1 MKKILLGVFIFIL
14 IISCGENP
22 ETVVSKFIDNVK
34 EKKFDEAS
42 KYSVNKDFT
51 KDLKLEY
58 NNKMQQLFFETLFKN
73 IKYEIVGKE
82 KQGDV
87 TIITVS
93 VENVD
98 TQKVFM
104 MIFQKLLKDTFSQSN
119 TPPIEEE
126 FKKVLESKEVPKAK
140 NVTKF
145 VVVKTKEGNKINV
158 TAENIDVLFGK
169 LNTTLANLNTLG
181 TDGEEEND
189 NENQILQE
197 GPNAGKDQKL
207 TEPKLDKKE
216 NNIEARVKC
225 LF

>member
-1 MKKILLGVFIFIL
+1 MKKILLGIFMFLL

-207 TEPKLDKKE
+207 TEPKLDKK
-216 NNIEARVKC
+216 
-225 LF
+225 

>member
-126 FKKVLESKEVPKAK
+126 FKKVLESKEVPKTK
-140 NVTKF
+140 NITKF

-207 TEPKLDKKE
+207 TEPKLDKK
-216 NNIEARVKC
+216 
-225 LF
+225 

>member
-1 MKKILLGVFIFIL
+1 MRQNEIRLEQIMKKILLGIFMFLL

-207 TEPKLDKKE
+207 TEPKLDKK
-216 NNIEARVKC
+216 
-225 LF
+225 

>member
-22 ETVVSKFIDNVK
+22 ETVVSKFIDNIK

-42 KYSVNKDFT
+42 KYSLNKDFT

-207 TEPKLDKKE
+207 TEPKLDKK
-216 NNIEARVKC
+216 
-225 LF
+225 

>member
-104 MIFQKLLKDTFSQSN
+104 MIFQKLLKDTFAQSN

-207 TEPKLDKKE
+207 TEPKLDKK
-216 NNIEARVKC
+216 
-225 LF
+225 

>member
-140 NVTKF
+140 NITKF

-207 TEPKLDKKE
+207 TEPKLDKK
-216 NNIEARVKC
+216 
-225 LF
+225 

>member
-58 NNKMQQLFFETLFKN
+58 NNKMQQLFFETLFEN

-82 KQGDV
+82 KQGDM
-87 TIITVS
+87 TIVTVS

-98 TQKVFM
+98 VQKVFL
-104 MIFQKLLKDTFSQSN
+104 MIYQALLKDTFSENSAPN
-119 TPPIEEE
+119 IEDE
-126 FKKVLESKEVPKAK
+126 FKKILESKDVPKQK
-140 NVTKF
+140 NTTKF
-145 VVVKTKEGNKINV
+145 VVVKTKEGNKVNV

-169 LNTTLANLNTLG
+169 INTTFSNLNTLG
-181 TDGEEEND
+181 ADTDDEND
-189 NENQILQE
+189 TQVRQE
-197 GPNAGKDQKL
+197 GPSAGKDQKL
-207 TEPKLDKKE
+207 TEPKLD
-216 NNIEARVKC
+216 NNK
-225 LF
+225 

>member
-82 KQGDV
+82 KQGNV

-207 TEPKLDKKE
+207 TEPKLDKK
-216 NNIEARVKC
+216 
-225 LF
+225 

>member
-207 TEPKLDKKE
+207 TEPKLYKK
-216 NNIEARVKC
+216 
-225 LF
+225 

>member
-1 MKKILLGVFIFIL
+1 MKKILLGIFMFLL

-34 EKKFDEAS
+34 EKKFDEDS

-207 TEPKLDKKE
+207 TEPKLDKK
-216 NNIEARVKC
+216 
-225 LF
+225 

>member
-1 MKKILLGVFIFIL
+1 M

-207 TEPKLDKKE
+207 TEPKLDKK
-216 NNIEARVKC
+216 
-225 LF
+225 

>member
-181 TDGEEEND
+181 TDGEDEND

-207 TEPKLDKKE
+207 TEPKLDKK
-216 NNIEARVKC
+216 
-225 LF
+225 

>member
-207 TEPKLDKKE
+207 TETKLDKK
-216 NNIEARVKC
+216 
-225 LF
+225 

>member
-207 TEPKLDKKE
+207 TEPKLDRK
-216 NNIEARVKC
+216 
-225 LF
+225 

>member
-126 FKKVLESKEVPKAK
+126 FKKVLESKEIPKAK

-207 TEPKLDKKE
+207 TEPKLDKK
-216 NNIEARVKC
+216 
-225 LF
+225 

>member
-1 MKKILLGVFIFIL
+1 MKKILLGIFMFLL

-82 KQGDV
+82 KQGGV

-207 TEPKLDKKE
+207 TEPKLDKK
-216 NNIEARVKC
+216 
-225 LF
+225 

>member
-1 MKKILLGVFIFIL
+1 MRQNEIRLEQIMKKILLGVFIFIL

-82 KQGDV
+82 KQGNV

-207 TEPKLDKKE
+207 TEPKLDKK
-216 NNIEARVKC
+216 
-225 LF
+225 

>member
-1 MKKILLGVFIFIL
+1 MKKILLGIFMFLL

-58 NNKMQQLFFETLFKN
+58 NNKMQQIFFETLFKN

-207 TEPKLDKKE
+207 TEPKLDKK
-216 NNIEARVKC
+216 
-225 LF
+225 

>member
-82 KQGDV
+82 KQRDV

-207 TEPKLDKKE
+207 TEPKLDKK
-216 NNIEARVKC
+216 
-225 LF
+225 

>member
-197 GPNAGKDQKL
+197 GPNVGKDQKL
-207 TEPKLDKKE
+207 TEPKLDKK
-216 NNIEARVKC
+216 
-225 LF
+225 

>member
-145 VVVKTKEGNKINV
+145 VVVKTKEWNKINV

-207 TEPKLDKKE
+207 TEPKLDKK
-216 NNIEARVKC
+216 
-225 LF
+225 

>member
-1 MKKILLGVFIFIL
+1 
-14 IISCGENP
+14 
-22 ETVVSKFIDNVK
+22 
-34 EKKFDEAS
+34 
-42 KYSVNKDFT
+42 
-51 KDLKLEY
+51 
-58 NNKMQQLFFETLFKN
+58 
-73 IKYEIVGKE
+73 
-82 KQGDV
+82 
-87 TIITVS
+87 
-93 VENVD
+93 
-98 TQKVFM
+98 M

-207 TEPKLDKKE
+207 TEPKLDKK
-216 NNIEARVKC
+216 
-225 LF
+225 

>member
-1 MKKILLGVFIFIL
+1 MKKILLGIFMFLL

-22 ETVVSKFIDNVK
+22 ETVVSKFIDNIK

-42 KYSVNKDFT
+42 KYSLNKDFT

-207 TEPKLDKKE
+207 TEPKLDKK
-216 NNIEARVKC
+216 
-225 LF
+225 